1 MKKRDSIKNSKLPVS
16 KAMFLLP
23 IITFTLEWIM
33 VQIKKMNLRTI
44 ENFLDSSSPTKQLN
58 DLNKLFN
65 LFSK

>member
-1 MKKRDSIKNSKLPVS
+1 
-16 KAMFLLP
+16 
-23 IITFTLEWIM
+23 M
-33 VQIKKMNLRTI
+33 VQLKKMNLRTI